1 MEEIKRRMTVL
12 DAFLSGQSSAIF
24 LPTAIETTCLQL
36 RKILELIAL
45 ASLVANEKAYS
56 SAYRD
61 FAKHWNAGEL
71 LKSLS
76 AINPQFYPVP
86 VVELPTDQPGV
97 KHQLKER
104 DPDYLTKDNFVEL
117 YGRCGV
123 IMHAAN
129 PFGRGINYEFYKANL
144 PLWRQQ
150 IINLLNNHQIRLK
163 DSHYFYLIHMQEE
176 RDEKVHFYKF
186 EPKDR
191 LL

>member
-1 MEEIKRRMTVL
+1 
-12 DAFLSGQSSAIF
+12 
-24 LPTAIETTCLQL
+24 
-36 RKILELIAL
+36 
-45 ASLVANEKAYS
+45 
-56 SAYRD
+56 
-61 FAKHWNAGEL
+61 

-76 AINPQFYPVP
+76 AINPEFYPVP
-86 VVELPTDQPGV
+86 VVELPSDQPGV

-104 DPDYLTKDNFVEL
+104 DPDYLTREKFVEL

-163 DSHYFYLIHMQEE
+163 DSHEFYLIHMKEE

-186 EPKDR
+186 ERKDP